1 MAAQLVPWC
10 RIIGIRD
17 HVELM
22 CGCMQ
27 SVKWYAWP
35 MRDMDIETRIC
46 CNMGHLFSTSPSESC
61 YGFPHAVYIYIY
73 IYYKILRCCCTLTLV
88 GLPLLV
94 GAVSLACTHPR
105 SHITWNEFIVYMAG
119 VQCTLVKSMHGMSQ
133 EGRRGEDI
141 IYSCFLSGI

>member
-10 RIIGIRD
+10 RSIGIRD

-27 SVKWYAWP
+27 SVKWCAWP

-46 CNMGHLFSTSPSESC
+46 CNMHAWATCSLPVQVNPAM
-61 YGFPHAVYIYIY
+61 GFATQCIY

-94 GAVSLACTHPR
+94 GAVSLACTHLR
-105 SHITWNEFIVYMAG
+105 SHITWNEFIFCTAG